1 MQQNLHLVVT
11 TAIIVKN
18 ENPPPP
24 ATLYETLRAGQPS
37 FEKGGRKYLIIKR
50 APHEKVYPNKWTVP
64 GGKLKPKDYLD
75 TPKTTAD
82 AWYGV
87 VDKDLRREIKEE
99 CNLEVGE
106 LNYLCDLAFVRP
118 DDIPVLTLSF
128 WAEYKSGEVK
138 LEYDFTD
145 YFWGTIEELK
155 DYDLI
160 EGIYDEIKMA
170 DEKLRIKN

>member
-1 MQQNLHLVVT
+1 
-11 TAIIVKN
+11 
-18 ENPPPP
+18 
-24 ATLYETLRAGQPS
+24 
-37 FEKGGRKYLIIKR
+37 
-50 APHEKVYPNKWTVP
+50 
-64 GGKLKPKDYLD
+64 
-75 TPKTTAD
+75 
-82 AWYGV
+82 
-87 VDKDLRREIKEE
+87 
-99 CNLEVGE
+99 
-106 LNYLCDLAFVRP
+106 LCDLAFVRP

-138 LEYDFTD
+138 LEDDFTD